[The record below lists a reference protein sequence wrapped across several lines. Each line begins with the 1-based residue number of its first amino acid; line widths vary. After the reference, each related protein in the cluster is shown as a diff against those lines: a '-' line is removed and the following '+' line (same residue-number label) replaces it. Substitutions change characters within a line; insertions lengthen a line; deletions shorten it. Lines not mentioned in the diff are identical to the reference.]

1 MGNMKKIIS
10 SILLIIILFN
20 FIFLNKAYSAV
31 EDMESSFMT
40 EEAVPSE
47 SIIDNINDE
56 GKAAEK
62 QGNAVQKSLDFSSF
76 GTSIVGAILG
86 ILARLFNL
94 IVALEVDVLMGQLT
108 YTSENGELQYF
119 ITIDR
124 LVFNRVPVLN
134 SNYFNT
140 SDTYKIGNLELK
152 INNNN
157 KIIKENISQL
167 YYMCRI
173 LALIIGLA
181 VLVYIGIRMA
191 ISTIASDQAKYKK
204 MLIGWFESIVII
216 FAMPYIIAF
225 LFIIQEALLGVFFE
239 LRESIVGTE
248 DVFENI
254 VRCNVVSLVF
264 STAGLELTKWSII
277 YWVLLYMEIKFL
289 WTYTRRFFM
298 IGFLI
303 AIAPLVTITYPIDKA
318 GDGKA
323 QAFSNWLKEFILN
336 VLIQPLHA
344 IIYLVIVVTANNI
357 AAKSPIVAI
366 ALLLSMGTVEKMVR
380 VVFNINDSIT
390 FGGIRERLLRRGK

>member
-31 EDMESSFMT
+31 EDTDSSFMT

-47 SIIDNINDE
+47 SIIDNIADE

-62 QGNAVQKSLDFSSF
+62 QGNAVPKSLDFSSF

-124 LVFNRVPVLN
+124 LVFNRVPILN

-390 FGGIRERLLRRGK
+390 FGGIRERLFRRGK

>member
-62 QGNAVQKSLDFSSF
+62 QGNAVPKSLDFSSF

-124 LVFNRVPVLN
+124 LVFNRVPILN

-157 KIIKENISQL
+157 KIIKENMYQL

-390 FGGIRERLLRRGK
+390 FGGIRERLFRKGK

>member
-124 LVFNRVPVLN
+124 LVFNRVPILN

-390 FGGIRERLLRRGK
+390 FGGIRERLFRKGK

>member
-62 QGNAVQKSLDFSSF
+62 QGNAVPKSLDFSSF

-124 LVFNRVPVLN
+124 LVFNRVPILN

-390 FGGIRERLLRRGK
+390 FGGIRERLFRKGK